1 MRSLPKTFLLLA
13 AALWSSA
20 SVAARAADVKIIANA
35 SVKAAA
41 VSVEEIRGVFL
52 VTKTSLSDGSHVE
65 PVLLKTGAAHE
76 AFVKQYLGKTD
87 AGLEN
92 YYRSLVFT
100 GRGLMPTTLASDQ
113 VVIEYIAKT
122 KGAVGYVSAVMNTP
136 GVKTL
141 EVK

>member
-1 MRSLPKTFLLLA
+1 MRTAPKTLLLLA
-13 AALWSSA
+13 AALWTA

-41 VSVEEIRGVFL
+41 VSAEEIRGVFL

-65 PVLLKTGAAHE
+65 PVLLKGGAAHE

-113 VVIEYIAKT
+113 VVIEYVTKT
-122 KGAVGYVSAVMNTP
+122 KGAVGYVSGVMNTP
-136 GVKTL
+136 GVRTL
-141 EVK
+141 EIK

>member
-1 MRSLPKTFLLLA
+1 MRTAPKTLLLLA
-13 AALWSSA
+13 AALWTA

-41 VSVEEIRGVFL
+41 VSAEEIRGVFL

-65 PVLLKTGAAHE
+65 PVLLKGGAAHE

-113 VVIEYIAKT
+113 VVIEYVTKT

-136 GVKTL
+136 GVRTL
-141 EVK
+141 EIK

>member
-1 MRSLPKTFLLLA
+1 MRTAPKTLLLLA
-13 AALWSSA
+13 AALWTA
-20 SVAARAADVKIIANA
+20 SVAAPAADVKIIANA

-41 VSVEEIRGVFL
+41 VSAEEIRGVFL

-65 PVLLKTGAAHE
+65 PVLLKGGAAHE

-113 VVIEYIAKT
+113 VVIEYVTKT

-136 GVKTL
+136 GVRTL
-141 EVK
+141 EIK

>member
-1 MRSLPKTFLLLA
+1 MRTAPKTLLLLA
-13 AALWSSA
+13 AALWTA

-65 PVLLKTGAAHE
+65 PVLLKGGAAHE

-113 VVIEYIAKT
+113 VVIEYVTKT

-136 GVKTL
+136 GVRTL
-141 EVK
+141 EIK

>member
-1 MRSLPKTFLLLA
+1 MRTAPKTLLLLA
-13 AALWSSA
+13 AALWTA

-41 VSVEEIRGVFL
+41 VSAEEIRAVFL

-65 PVLLKTGAAHE
+65 PVLLKGGAAHE

-113 VVIEYIAKT
+113 VVIEYVTKT

-136 GVKTL
+136 GVRTL
-141 EVK
+141 EIK